1 MWQTTGPFAGQ
12 WLLPGGAVERD
23 ETVGGG
29 ARRELREETCCE
41 LEDPKLIAVYEV
53 MSDPRGAFDIVLFM
67 YEGTALGEPTP
78 EPGSQ
83 TNWLDPNEAGLHPA
97 LRRQLFDA
105 GLRDDDP
112 LAIAADL
119 LAVGARMF
127 RLA

>member
-1 MWQTTGPFAGQ
+1 MQTTGPFAGH

-23 ETVGGG
+23 ETIVGG
-29 ARRELREETCCE
+29 ARRELREETRCE

-53 MSDPRGAFDIVLFM
+53 MSEPPGSFDIVLFM
-67 YEGTALGEPTP
+67 FAGTALGEPTP
-78 EPGSQ
+78 EAGSQ
-83 TNWLDPNEAGLHPA
+83 TNWLDPDEVGLHPA
-97 LRRQLFDA
+97 LRRQLLDA
-105 GLRDDDP
+105 GLRGDDP